1 MKKLPGKV
9 PIQCCRKRFR
19 KRFRNF
25 FSFSKERLSWCE
37 ECAKTA
43 LIKKVQRP
51 SHSVCLRSGVGFFYA
66 E

>member
-1 MKKLPGKV
+1 MNVGVMKDYKLRDLCASHKLGLGFEQCGK
-9 PIQCCRKRFR
+9 K
-19 KRFRNF
+19 
-25 FSFSKERLSWCE
+25 
-37 ECAKTA
+37 A